1 MFDSVYARFVLRCVL
16 FGVSA
21 FLVSLQAA
29 SQAAG
34 AGSSLN
40 TGDLINAL
48 IAGGIAGIA
57 YAGIGAA
64 IPAVEPNVGNTRP
77 S

>member
-1 MFDSVYARFVLRCVL
+1 MFDNVAARYVLRCVL

-29 SQAAG
+29 AQASG
-34 AGSSLN
+34 AGSALN
-40 TGDLINAL
+40 SGDLINAL

-64 IPAVEPNVGNTRP
+64 VPAVEPNIGVKRP
-77 S
+77 E